1 MEFNADTFKAL
12 GSKTRLS
19 LIKHLSRRRMTLS
32 ELSKCTGLH
41 VSSVKEHLDLLEGA
55 GIVVRHDEGYKWKYY
70 SLTPAARRSFSNPV
84 EINLVLPAGVLL
96 MLSGFAVHLY
106 DTFFGSFFVS
116 RSAMFSDSAMIKGVA
131 EGIVAAEN
139 VMTTSPVFADVETA
153 SVLSGVPLLSL
164 VLVLLGVFLV
174 GIFIGLKIRE
184 NRIGS

>member
-1 MEFNADTFKAL
+1 MEFNVDTFKAL

-41 VSSVKEHLDLLEGA
+41 VSSVKEHLDMLEGA
-55 GIVVRHDEGYKWKYY
+55 GIVVRHDEGQKWKYY

-96 MLSGFAVHLY
+96 MLSGFVSYSY
-106 DTFFGSFFVS
+106 DALLRGPGVI
-116 RSAMFSDSAMIKGVA
+116 SDSAMGKGVA
-131 EGIVAAEN
+131 EGVVAAEN
-139 VMTTSPVFADVETA
+139 VMITSPVFADAGTT

>member
-32 ELSKCTGLH
+32 ELSKYTGLH

-55 GIVVRHDEGYKWKYY
+55 GIVVRHDEGHKWKYY

-96 MLSGFAVHLY
+96 MLSGIAVHVY
-106 DTFFGSFFVS
+106 DTFFGSSFVS
-116 RSAMFSDSAMIKGVA
+116 VIAKGVA
-131 EGIVAAEN
+131 ENTVFGDAA
-139 VMTTSPVFADVETA
+139 PVLADAGTA
-153 SVLSGVPLLSL
+153 SILSGVPAIPL
-164 VLVLLGVFLV
+164 VLVLAGVFLV

>member
-1 MEFNADTFKAL
+1 MEFNVDTFKAL

-19 LIKHLSRRRMTLS
+19 LIKHLSKRRMTLS

-41 VSSVKEHLDLLEGA
+41 VSSVKEHLDMLEGA

-70 SLTPAARRSFSNPV
+70 SLTSAARRSFSNPV
-84 EINLVLPAGVLL
+84 EINLVLPAGILL
-96 MLSGFAVHLY
+96 MLSGIASFSY
-106 DTFFGSFFVS
+106 DALLRGFGV
-116 RSAMFSDSAMIKGVA
+116 MSDSAIGKGVA
-131 EGIVAAEN
+131 ESAVFRDA
-139 VMTTSPVFADVETA
+139 VPVLADVGTT

-174 GIFIGLKIRE
+174 GIFIGLKMRE